1 MRTNPL
7 AESRHLKLHLIR
19 FPVVCLMLFVAG
31 QLLRG
36 EVKVLRIDP
45 QQTDPSISM
54 VRSPHIA
61 LYDPQVAQRHQL
73 FLFLVGTKASTASS
87 LSIDRA
93 FAGWGYNAISLDY
106 DNNVIAVSCAH
117 SLNSACFDNYR
128 SAIVTGAA
136 VSAKI
141 HINPANSILNRFQK
155 LLAWL
160 VEHDPSGDWAQFLH
174 NGQPDWSRV
183 IVAGH
188 SQGAGHAAFIGKLFR
203 VDRVLMFSGP
213 QDYLDDL
220 HEPASWQSRKSATPP
235 SRFFAFLNLEDPFNV
250 HHQIANCVV
259 LMKMRKPRSLAVKP
273 GEVIRGRHQ
282 ILINDFPTRQHHGST
297 LFPQFDNVWKY
308 MAAAR

>member
-1 MRTNPL
+1 METNPL
-7 AESRHLKLHLIR
+7 PESGELNLHLIR
-19 FPVVCLMLFVAG
+19 TPIVFLILLLAV

-36 EVKVLRIDP
+36 EIKVLRIDP
-45 QQTDPSISM
+45 QQTEPSISM

-73 FLFLVGTKASTASS
+73 FLFLVGTRASTASS

-93 FAGWGYNAISLDY
+93 FASWGYHAISIDY
-106 DNNVIAVSCAH
+106 ENNVIAVSCAH

-141 HINPANSILNRFQK
+141 HVDPSNSILNRYQK

-160 VEHDPSGDWAQFLH
+160 VEHDPGGGWAQFLH
-174 NGQPDWSRV
+174 NGRPDWSRV

-188 SQGAGHAAFIGKLFR
+188 SQGAGHAAFIGKHFR
-203 VDRVLMFSGP
+203 VSRVLMFSGP

-220 HEPASWQSRKSATPP
+220 HEPAPWQSRKSATPP
-235 SRFFAFLNLEDPFNV
+235 FHFFAFLNLEDPFNV
-250 HHQIANCVV
+250 HHQIANCMV
-259 LMKMRKPRSLAVKP
+259 LMKMRRPRSLAVKP
-273 GEVIRGRHQ
+273 DEVIHGRHQ
-282 ILINDFPTRQHHGST
+282 ILINDLPTQQHHGST
-297 LFPQFDNVWKY
+297 LFPQFENVWKY
-308 MAAAR
+308 MATAR